1 MSNSSATANT
11 TGGGAGANL
20 SRNFAVEEKNTI
32 VFMVPDMPIVAARH
46 CRDELLHIVGPM
58 LELGVVSGTV

>member
-1 MSNSSATANT
+1 MSNPSATANT

-32 VFMVPDMPIVAARH
+32 VFMVPDMPIMAATP
-46 CRDELLHIVGPM
+46 DLVGIAEM
-58 LELGVVSGTV
+58 SCYTLSDQCLN